1 MKLSEHFSLEEFTR
15 SAKADE
21 LHIDNS
27 LPEHLLDAAFEQAK
41 FMEGIRAA
49 LSAGAGKD
57 VKIGMS
63 SGYRCAELNAAV
75 GSKPNGDHPLM
86 CACDFEAPTFGTPYQ
101 IAKFLAPRVNDLG
114 IGQLIYEGN
123 KNGGRWVHAS
133 RRPVQKIVNRVI
145 TISSSGIELGIQEVA

>member
-1 MKLSEHFSLEEFTR
+1 MKLSEHFTLAEFTR
-15 SAKADE
+15 SAKADA

-41 FMEGIRAA
+41 FMEGIRSA
-49 LSAGAGKD
+49 LSAKAGRD
-57 VKIGMS
+57 VRIIIS

-75 GSKPNGDHPLM
+75 GSKSTGDHPLM
-86 CACDFEAPTFGTPYQ
+86 CACDFEAPDFGTPYQ
-101 IAKFLAPRVNDLG
+101 IAKALAPMVNELG

-123 KNGGRWVHAS
+123 ANGGRWVHVS

-145 TISSSGIELGIQEVA
+145 TISPAGKQLGIQEVV